1 MKKYIIVFAVI
12 AVVLSYWF
20 FDLGRYLT
28 LEEIKGAQ
36 TQLDSW
42 RNGAP
47 VLTSLLFFVLYIAV
61 AALSLPGAAVLT
73 LAAGALFGLVWGV
86 VLVSF
91 ASSIGATLAFLVAS
105 FILRDSVQKRFG
117 DRLQAINKGIEQEG
131 AFYLFTLRLVPIF
144 PFFLINLLMG
154 LTPIR
159 TLTFYWISQVGMLA
173 GTVVYVNAGTQLAQ
187 IESIG
192 GILSPMRVL
201 SFAALG
207 IFPLIGKKVVDWLKK
222 RRVYAKWPG
231 TQKDPGYHP
240 YLSDPCRS
248 QQIRGG
254 RMETGQYTT

>member
-1 MKKYIIVFAVI
+1 MKKYIIVLAVI

-28 LEEIKGAQ
+28 LEEIKAGQ

-91 ASSIGATLAFLVAS
+91 ASSLGATLAFLVAR

-144 PFFLINLLMG
+144 PFFQFH
-154 LTPIR
+154 T
-159 TLTFYWISQVGMLA
+159 S
-173 GTVVYVNAGTQLAQ
+173 
-187 IESIG
+187 
-192 GILSPMRVL
+192 
-201 SFAALG
+201 LG
-207 IFPLIGKKVVDWLKK
+207 SLFI
-222 RRVYAKWPG
+222 
-231 TQKDPGYHP
+231 
-240 YLSDPCRS
+240 
-248 QQIRGG
+248 
-254 RMETGQYTT
+254 